1 MASTVGLL
9 LGGFFMKTRFTS
21 FLFASLLAF
30 SSAVQVS
37 PVQADVN
44 NNTDAKVRDTVV
56 DPEESATPAPAE
68 TPSFLPSPSPS
79 ASASEGTEASPT
91 PAASPTPE
99 ETAAA
104 SSADPSASVDPEE
117 SPASS
122 TTPASTSSAALTET
136 EQPAALTETNQP
148 AALTEM
154 DQEASVKADD
164 KLVHD
169 FDAEVFYGG
178 MRRDDGKY
186 VWSARSHAPDH
197 RFSYRVS
204 FGLGDE
210 QSGDDMVFAPG
221 TVKITVPVTVLT
233 DRDGNRADKYEMSI
247 PSMEEVKESE
257 ESGTPLDNDVSFAY
271 EEADGQIVITNIR
284 NVDPGFEGFIEMSY
298 LTTEETFAY
307 RDMGQQG
314 TFTATITAMV
324 FIGLPPA
331 YS

>member
-1 MASTVGLL
+1 M
-9 LGGFFMKTRFTS
+9 
-21 FLFASLLAF
+21 LLAF

-68 TPSFLPSPSPS
+68 TPSFLSSPSPT

-104 SSADPSASVDPEE
+104 PSADPSASPVVTA
-117 SPASS
+117 SPSPAASS
-122 TTPASTSSAALTET
+122 TPSASASATPEASASVDSEASPALFAAPASTSS
-136 EQPAALTETNQP
+136 AALTETNQP

-164 KLVHD
+164 QLVHD
-169 FDAEVFYGG
+169 FSAQVFYGG
-178 MRRDDGKY
+178 MRRDDGTY
-186 VWSARSHAPDH
+186 VWSPRSHAPDH

-221 TVKITVPVTVLT
+221 TVKITVPVTVLK

-271 EEADGQIVITNIR
+271 EEVDDPSEEVNDQIVITNIR
-284 NVDPGFEGFIEMSY
+284 IE
-298 LTTEETFAY
+298 
-307 RDMGQQG
+307 Q
-314 TFTATITAMV
+314 
-324 FIGLPPA
+324 
-331 YS
+331 